1 MNRLI
6 ASAEYALTSKYF
18 ACIEKDVFL
27 HISQRNEPSGFF
39 HTAYSAYSHSGFSDG
54 TRPLQVP
61 DGQLYSSY
69 SHTFM
74 PRRFPA
80 SRHRPTSLSQS
91 SPMYSHSSPLR
102 GYSII
107 CPNPASRESE
117 NIFSTSAAS
126 GLPVIAVNSI
136 SGEEVSALSLSAAA
150 TESMQQHAAASLTG
164 KILPTSKSNLR
175 SFCRS

>member
-1 MNRLI
+1 MI
-6 ASAEYALTSKYF
+6 F
-18 ACIEKDVFL
+18 ACAEGVKL
-27 HISQRNEPSGFF
+27 PEREARTPKG
-39 HTAYSAYSHSGFSDG
+39 
-54 TRPLQVP
+54 P

-107 CPNPASRESE
+107 CPNPASRKSE

-136 SGEEVSALSLSAAA
+136 SGEGISAQSLSAA
-150 TESMQQHAAASLTG
+150 TTKSMQQHAAGQNARRQCGGPQISMAFSRQDRFR
-164 KILPTSKSNLR
+164 ISR
-175 SFCRS
+175 QIA